1 MGLKVKDKSENLI
14 CKNVFISENHKNNLY
29 EIKKKIKHTYK
40 RFDYFK
46 DLEIFLEN
54 CFDDNQKNLTDIC
67 LHQLNFLK
75 KNLK

>member
-1 MGLKVKDKSENLI
+1 MYLFLKI
-14 CKNVFISENHKNNLY
+14 
-29 EIKKKIKHTYK
+29 IKIIFTKLKKIKHTYK